1 MGRAEDIAGDGL
13 GIGLALV
20 GLGLGIVAWRLERK
34 PATATATDP
43 IRGRATQ
50 ATSVLPHESPTM
62 TTPSKTYGVAQ
73 PRSSDVT
80 DPSVARWA
88 SVFAAPAVA
97 AGVPL
102 PFVLAWTAIESDGD
116 EGSIGQ
122 PGAKG
127 PDGYPKEVGL
137 LQLYNPDDFQSLGF
151 SPAQL
156 LNAAPADKAQKYL
169 AFVLLKKR
177 TADHVLANA
186 HIAWPVS
193 SPDYW
198 AAVKLEHASV
208 AYPPT
213 MYAQVTAKLGRPPNS
228 WREFRSTYE
237 TFNPAAKYNPTLKP
251 DEQNYFFRILD
262 NAEWTGYHVAPAQ
275 PAVS

>member
-1 MGRAEDIAGDGL
+1 
-13 GIGLALV
+13 
-20 GLGLGIVAWRLERK
+20 
-34 PATATATDP
+34 
-43 IRGRATQ
+43 
-50 ATSVLPHESPTM
+50 
-62 TTPSKTYGVAQ
+62 
-73 PRSSDVT
+73 
-80 DPSVARWA
+80 
-88 SVFAAPAVA
+88 
-97 AGVPL
+97 
-102 PFVLAWTAIESDGD
+102 VLAWTAIESDGD
-116 EGSIGQ
+116 EGSIGA

-151 SPAQL
+151 TPAQL
-156 LNAAPADKAQKYL
+156 LNAAPADKAAKYIQF
-169 AFVLLKKR
+169 ALLKKR

-186 HIAWPVS
+186 HIAWPTS

-198 AAVKLEHASV
+198 SAVKLEHASV

-237 TFNPAAKYNPTLKP
+237 AFNPAAKFNPALKA

-262 NAEWTGYHVAPAQ
+262 NAEWTGYHVVPTQ

>member
-1 MGRAEDIAGDGL
+1 MGRAEEIAGDGL
-13 GIGLALV
+13 GLGIVLLGIGLAF
-20 GLGLGIVAWRLERK
+20 WRAER
-34 PATATATDP
+34 AVSTASP
-43 IRGRATQ
+43 MRGRAISLPPPTNPPQ
-50 ATSVLPHESPTM
+50 PTETTSMPTIH
-62 TTPSKTYGVAQ
+62 TYGVAQ
-73 PRSSDVT
+73 PRSSDVA

-88 SVFAAPAVA
+88 PVFAMPAAA

-102 PFVLAWTAIESDGD
+102 PFALAWTAIESDGD
-116 EGSIGQ
+116 EGSVGQ

-151 SPAQL
+151 TPAQL
-156 LNAAPADKAQKYL
+156 LSAAPADKAQKYIQ
-169 AFVLLKKR
+169 FVMLKKR
-177 TADHVLANA
+177 TADHVLSNA

-198 AAVKLEHASV
+198 SAVKLEHASV

-213 MYAQVTAKLGRPPNS
+213 MYAQVTARLGRPPNS

-237 TFNPAAKYNPTLKP
+237 AFNPAAKFNPALKA

-262 NAEWTGYHVAPAQ
+262 NAEWTGYHVVPTQ